1 MHVMA
6 NMSRT
11 KIRRQQSGNR
21 NGRFAHDLGLGIVY
35 RLINDAVNT
44 KLQKIDATIGDT
56 NPKGL
61 AYYES
66 MGFSSDKSENGKTI
80 KY

>member
-21 NGRFAHDLGLGIVY
+21 NGRFAHDLG
-35 RLINDAVNT
+35 
-44 KLQKIDATIGDT
+44 
-56 NPKGL
+56 
-61 AYYES
+61 
-66 MGFSSDKSENGKTI
+66 
-80 KY
+80 